1 MDGGNENP
9 DINLK
14 KVFFWPD
21 NILEHFKQF
30 GVKKN
35 FDLLSVD
42 VDSYDFFMLE
52 KILEAKY
59 APRVIVA
66 EYNANFEI
74 DEAKS
79 IMPPED
85 GENLILKSL
94 PIAIFFANR

>member
-1 MDGGNENP
+1 MTGSLLMDGGNENP

-21 NILEHFKQF
+21 NILELFKKF
-30 GVKKN
+30 GVKKK

-85 GENLILKSL
+85 GEALI
-94 PIAIFFANR
+94 

>member
-1 MDGGNENP
+1 MDGGNANP
-9 DINLK
+9 EINLK

-21 NILEHFKQF
+21 NILELFKQF

-66 EYNANFEI
+66 EYNRHFDI

-79 IMPPED
+79 IMPPAD
-85 GENLILKSL
+85 GDIN
-94 PIAIFFANR
+94 IFQTCK